1 MNAAHWLDRAKEA
14 RVLAETFRRPGTR
27 LQMLKLAES
36 YRHMAQMAE
45 NTALWSAAVPTS
57 GVPSGRRKHE

>member
-1 MNAAHWLDRAKEA
+1 MNAAHGLDRAEEA

-36 YRHMAQMAE
+36 CRHMAQIAV
-45 NTALWSAAVPTS
+45 NALPWSDAVRTS
-57 GVPSGRRKHE
+57 RLPIGPSEA